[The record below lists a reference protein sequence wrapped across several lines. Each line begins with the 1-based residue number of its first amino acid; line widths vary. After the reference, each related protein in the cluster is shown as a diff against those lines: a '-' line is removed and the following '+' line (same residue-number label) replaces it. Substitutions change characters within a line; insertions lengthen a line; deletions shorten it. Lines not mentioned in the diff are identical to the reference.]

1 MNSRSNP
8 SDGAGGGDAR
18 GGLESWTT
26 MDPPG
31 NRRVCIGP
39 SSCLGR
45 EPVWRRA
52 TRLRPRSRRWRAL
65 REQVARAGPEL
76 FEHPLHVCLPPLSSR
91 ADGGAGSGSP
101 PPGRGFGPWQARRY
115 MQRCDMA
122 DLRLQL
128 VLDVDDPHGPLDEA
142 LARGPEP
149 APARGR
155 VEEAGTNPCGSPE
168 RRVGEPERCTLGCD
182 ARRGGCGHDASG
194 TGKPMRA
201 TGEVLRPRRRRA
213 ADANTEQHPE
223 VGRSPSRGR
232 GPATTRGER
241 ALVTGSRLC
250 ARRSSGGRTHRWG
263 SADRQSADG
272 GAQKPDEPQGRQWDA
287 TSP

>member
-1 MNSRSNP
+1 MAWS
-8 SDGAGGGDAR
+8 
-18 GGLESWTT
+18 
-26 MDPPG
+26 PG
-31 NRRVCIGP
+31 RRW
-39 SSCLGR
+39 L
-45 EPVWRRA
+45 RRA
-52 TRLRPRSRRWRAL
+52 TGVCASGCLHVLGGSRSGGEQPASDRGRGAGERCASRWRGPDPSCL
-65 REQVARAGPEL
+65 R
-76 FEHPLHVCLPPLSSR
+76 HPLHVCLPPPSSR

-101 PPGRGFGPWQARRY
+101 RPGRGFGPWQARRY
-115 MQRCDMA
+115 MRRCDMT
-122 DLRLQL
+122 DLRLLL

-182 ARRGGCGHDASG
+182 ARRGGWGHDASG

-250 ARRSSGGRTHRWG
+250 ARRGSGGRMHRWG